1 MSWLVRFSL
10 PGIVFH
16 FCQMTHPR
24 GALAQGPPSPH
35 LRVVVNDQCGSIYN
49 QRRPSL
55 FARSS
60 AYSYGKLVQC
70 SLFLWDSLSALPWT
84 IFLFNKDLFLYDLS
98 SGFGSHF
105 AHWPWQYSWPYHC
118 EKKHSIWM
126 SLNTKVKSSPQIIKL
141 CLFGVYS
148 TVKSPVYEVFQ
159 FYWTKKNHHVIF
171 FLVNN
176 NQCKC
181 IYTSTRPIQPPTVG

>member
-1 MSWLVRFSL
+1 MISAAAFITIADLHSL
-10 PGIVFH
+10 PHHQLTVAVNWFSVPC
-16 FCQMTHPR
+16 FCGTR
-24 GALAQGPPSPH
+24 SP
-35 LRVVVNDQCGSIYN
+35 LCPGQSFCSIKTC
-49 QRRPSL
+49 
-55 FARSS
+55 FE
-60 AYSYGKLVQC
+60 
-70 SLFLWDSLSALPWT
+70 
-84 IFLFNKDLFLYDLS
+84 

-105 AHWPWQYSWPYHC
+105 AHWPWQYSWPFHC

-176 NQCKC
+176 NQCKF
-181 IYTSTRPIQPPTVG
+181 IYTSTRPIQAPTVG